1 MSVSSSSKKKPGK
14 SGNRPVY
21 LQNFVMHVHKLVVAG
36 YNRIDPRTRGMT
48 KEERITELLVAA
60 INLVIGDDGSPK
72 WMERYHATDNRPV
85 SYPGRD
91 DKSRPR
97 VDIEFIQCRGV
108 RPLFHFE
115 CKRLGKRHFVGDYLG
130 EEGLGCFL
138 TEQYARGCDEGGML
152 GYVQSEDC
160 SAWAKK
166 IETTLSAG
174 GNGYRLAPS
183 SKWEHHQIIEEL
195 PECYRTQHVRPSMG
209 GITIY
214 HSLLLCCE
222 PGTS

>member
-1 MSVSSSSKKKPGK
+1 MSVSSSSTKKPGK
-14 SGNRPVY
+14 SSNRPAY
-21 LQNFVMHVHKLVVAG
+21 LQTFVKHVHKLIFAG
-36 YNRIDPRTRGMT
+36 YQRIDPRTRKKT
-48 KEERITELLVAA
+48 KEEKITELLVEA
-60 INLVIGDDGSPK
+60 INLVIGEADSPK

-97 VDIEFIQCRGV
+97 VDIEFILCRGV

-115 CKRLGKRHFVGDYLG
+115 CKRLGKRHFVRDYLG

-160 SAWAKK
+160 SAWANK
-166 IETTLSAG
+166 IETTLSADA
-174 GNGYRLAPS
+174 NGYRLVPS
-183 SKWEHHQIIEEL
+183 SKWESHIIINEI
-195 PECYRTQHVRPSMG
+195 PECYRTQHARPSMG
-209 GITIY
+209 RITIY
-214 HSLLLCCE
+214 HSLLPCYE

>member
-14 SGNRPVY
+14 SGHRPTY
-21 LQNFVMHVHKLVVAG
+21 LQTFVKHVHKLIFAG
-36 YNRIDPRTRGMT
+36 YQRIAPRTRKKT
-48 KEERITELLVAA
+48 KEEKITELLVEA
-60 INLVIGDDGSPK
+60 INTVIGENGSPK

-85 SYPGRD
+85 SSPGRD

-97 VDIEFIQCRGV
+97 VDIEFILCKGV

-115 CKRLGKRHFVGDYLG
+115 CKRLGKQHFVRDYLG
-130 EEGLGCFL
+130 KEGLGCFL

-166 IETTLSAG
+166 IEATLSAG
-174 GNGYRLAPS
+174 ANGYCLVPS
-183 SKWEHHQIIEEL
+183 SKWESYTIIDEI
-195 PECYRTQHVRPSMG
+195 PECYRTQHIRPSIG
-209 GITIY
+209 RISIY
-214 HSLLLCCE
+214 HSLLLFYE
-222 PGTS
+222 PSTS